1 MTPLLLVSRA
11 IPSPHLSGLQIQV
24 RSPSMMIAV
33 EAFFVSFVP
42 DPFYLAGL
50 KLKRERTYLGTK
62 KAHSI
67 SIDLTTLQGQ
77 KRYIRDTKISQ
88 AQTENVKP
96 EKPLSQEHKDPIN
109 LAKTTTPDVD
119 EGRDKEDAIS
129 RAASLRKSVPRV
141 GTVKR
146 VARGK
151 SALPASPSSTM
162 SANTRTRP
170 HSATGEHSI
179 LSLFGCLNISILT

>member
-96 EKPLSQEHKDPIN
+96 EKPLSQEQKNPIN
-109 LAKTTTPDVD
+109 LPDTTTTEIDG
-119 EGRDKEDAIS
+119 GRDKEDTIS
-129 RAASLRKSVPRV
+129 RAASLHKSVPRV

-146 VARGK
+146 VARRK
-151 SALPASPSSTM
+151 PALPASPSSTM

-170 HSATGEHSI
+170 HSATGGHCFSSEF
-179 LSLFGCLNISILT
+179 LDISPAILT